1 MHVKKG
7 DRVLVISGNDKGKQ
21 GLIRE
26 AFPERQRVIVEGIN
40 LRWRHKKP
48 SQQNPKGERVQN
60 ESSIH
65 VSNVM
70 HVDAKS
76 GKGARQ
82 RAEGAE
88 QPAKG
93 TKAKTS
99 AAKADPESADAAA
112 KKKPAK
118 ASKK

>member
-76 GKGARQ
+76 GKGSRQ
-82 RAEGAE
+82 RAEGTG
-88 QPAKG
+88 QPAKA
-93 TKAKTS
+93 TQAKKSAVKA
-99 AAKADPESADAAA
+99 ESADAAT